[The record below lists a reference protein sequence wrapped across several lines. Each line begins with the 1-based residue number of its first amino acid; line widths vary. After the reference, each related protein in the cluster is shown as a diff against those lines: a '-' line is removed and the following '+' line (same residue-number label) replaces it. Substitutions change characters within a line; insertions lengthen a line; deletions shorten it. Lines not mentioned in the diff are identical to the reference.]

1 MVGFVMRTRP
11 FLLTNARPRP
21 RRPRRYGRRVHNEIL
36 RYTAFAAEPGGGN
49 PAGIVLDAADLSDDE
64 MLAIAQE
71 VGYPETA
78 FVTGQ
83 TAAGPRLRYFSP
95 AAEVPFC
102 GHATIATAVVLAER
116 EGLGRRVFTTAAG
129 EIALDATTAPDGSVQ
144 VAMTSVQPASRP
156 LDPDLRDR
164 LFALLG
170 LRVDDVATGF
180 PVLESFA
187 GNWHPVIVLADV
199 ELFHQFRFAPE
210 PLAALKR
217 EAGWAGT
224 VTVLHRTDALE
235 YEARNLFPA
244 GRITEDPATGSAAAS
259 TGAYLR
265 EIGAV
270 QPGDR
275 VVIRQGRH
283 VGRPS
288 VLLVDVPATG
298 GITVTGGATPV

>member
-1 MVGFVMRTRP
+1 MQQ
-11 FLLTNARPRP
+11 
-21 RRPRRYGRRVHNEIL
+21 EIL

-49 PAGIVLDAADLSDDE
+49 PAGLVLDAAGLSDDQ
-64 MLAIAQE
+64 MLAIARQ

-78 FVTGQ
+78 FVVGS
-83 TAAGPRLRYFSP
+83 TATGPRVRYFSP
-95 AAEVPFC
+95 SAEVPFC
-102 GHATIATAVVLAER
+102 GHATVALAVALAER
-116 EGLGRRVFTTAAG
+116 EGTGRRVFTTLAG
-129 EIALDATTAPDGSVQ
+129 EVALDAIVGADGAVQ
-144 VAMTSVQPASRP
+144 VAMTSVEPATRD
-156 LDPDLRDR
+156 LDPALLAR
-164 LFALLG
+164 LFDLLG
-170 LRVDDVATGF
+170 LEAADIAPGF

-187 GNWHPVIVLADV
+187 GNWHPVLVLHDR

-210 PLAALKR
+210 PLAELKR

-224 VTVLHRTDALE
+224 VTVLHRTGDRE

-265 EIGAV
+265 QIGAA

-275 VVIRQGRH
+275 ITIRQGRH

-288 VLLVDVPATG
+288 LLLVDVPEAG
-298 GITVTGGATPV
+298 GITVTGSATPIS